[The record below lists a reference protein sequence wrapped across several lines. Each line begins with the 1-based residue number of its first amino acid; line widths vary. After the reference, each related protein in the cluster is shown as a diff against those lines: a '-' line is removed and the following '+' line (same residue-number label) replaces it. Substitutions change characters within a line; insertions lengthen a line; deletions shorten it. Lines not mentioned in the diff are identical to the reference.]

1 MAQQAVKKQVPA
13 AGLPPLRTPS
23 PRVGK
28 VKPGSWDYT
37 RWRITISDPDAFMDF
52 MRGYP
57 NPDGVTLFLYRLQP
71 PIDLSLIGHKESNI
85 QKGGYADLNLFSFES
100 VAEKFGRGKYNV
112 KVTDSNRLEGQK
124 EVIKGCQYKITDAEK
139 PPVYDLRTLKLADP
153 DAIDEVN
160 RLISTGVLVRDAG
173 GAPRLRTA
181 ADGAGPAPAPVA
193 PVAGSDF
200 LSRDVLGQVIVSMLN
215 RGTANPHDAVK
226 DTIEVAKLLQQPSVD
241 VEGIVERVV
250 NRLGAGRAAPRE
262 DAFTVYERIDGFLT
276 KFGAKPAAGGNHEGS
291 GNGVSKNGGPVSW
304 VPHLPAVLSEAR
316 MLIPEVLAMLRELRA
331 EREAGAPVQ
340 NGGGGQLQQQKQLTI
355 EQRIEQVVRTGF
367 QKMNE
372 GVNGFDYAAY
382 VCGFMPGGLEVYR
395 FLEPQGAVG
404 LIALCAMNPAAR
416 PLVNDPQIRPQLEA
430 FLNDFFSFDPSPGE
444 AEDSEGDGAG
454 APA

>member
-13 AGLPPLRTPS
+13 VGLPPLRTPS

-28 VKPGSWDYT
+28 VKPGAWDYA

-85 QKGGYADLNLFSFES
+85 QKGGYGDLNLFSFES

-112 KVTDSNRLEGQK
+112 KVTDSNRPEGQK
-124 EVIKGCQYKITDAEK
+124 EVIKGCQYKISDSEK
-139 PPVYDLRTLKLADP
+139 APVYDIRTLKLADP

-181 ADGAGPAPAPVA
+181 ADAAGPAPAPVA
-193 PVAGSDF
+193 PVGAGDL
-200 LSRDVLGQVIVSMLN
+200 LSRDVLGQVLISVLN
-215 RGTANPHDAVK
+215 RSSANPHDAVK
-226 DTIEVAKLLQQPSVD
+226 DTIEVARLLHPPQVD
-241 VEGIVERVV
+241 FEGMIERVV
-250 NRLGAGRAAPRE
+250 TRLGGLGKGAPRE
-262 DAFTVYERIDGFLT
+262 DAFSVYERIDGFLT
-276 KFGAKPAAGGNHEGS
+276 KFGGKPAAAASNVGS
-291 GNGVSKNGGPVSW
+291 GNGVSENGGPKSW

-331 EREAGAPVQ
+331 EREAVGAPVQ
-340 NGGGGQLQQQKQLTI
+340 NGGQLQQQKQLTI

-416 PLVNDPQIRPQLEA
+416 PLVNDLQIRPQLET
-430 FLNDFFSFDPSPGE
+430 FLNDFFSFDPAGE
-444 AEDSEGDGAG
+444 SSEVEEGAG
-454 APA
+454 APAN